1 LGIFGM
7 LFDGRTGPS
16 KPSAPSG
23 ANRVFRKNLGQGFG
37 EFLIKNGNIGGAC
50 HVRNSRAR
58 GKPYHMRNPPLSALG
73 HAPPQGRNLKAF
85 NVECCVMN
93 LKSIATVLV
102 LTAASVCA
110 QAQQST
116 PAKPTKEDAQKVF
129 KAISSDKAKLQTFCD
144 IAKLGDEME
153 KANEKRDSKK

>member
-1 LGIFGM
+1 
-7 LFDGRTGPS
+7 
-16 KPSAPSG
+16 
-23 ANRVFRKNLGQGFG
+23 
-37 EFLIKNGNIGGAC
+37 
-50 HVRNSRAR
+50 
-58 GKPYHMRNPPLSALG
+58 
-73 HAPPQGRNLKAF
+73 
-85 NVECCVMN
+85 MN

-153 KANEKRDSKK
+153 KANEKRDSKKFEELSLKEDELVKKLGAEYATLMDGIQNVDPQSEDGQEISSTIQALDKLCPQ